1 MKNYYL
7 ILLALCFCVCSCVQV
22 RGLGDDYKYLS
33 PFEKT
38 LVVPFNKEKKLL
50 KSRVYKT
57 NATTLLDVL
66 KDYPKAFVYV
76 YTVGCVGDAC
86 KPLTVFE
93 EYANKNGYK
102 VFFVLT
108 SYKDLDI
115 ALLEPRNMPLF
126 VIDSDYYGNK
136 FVRAYVDDFKNELK
150 GKDRKAKGEYE
161 GGLLFYENGVYQK
174 SHFYLPATTN

>member
-1 MKNYYL
+1 MKNYFL
-7 ILLALCFCVCSCVQV
+7 ILIAFCFCLCSCVQV

-33 PFEKT
+33 PFEKS

-57 NATTLLDVL
+57 NATTLLDDL

-86 KPLTVFE
+86 KPLTVYE

-115 ALLEPRNMPLF
+115 ALLEPRNTPLF

-136 FVRAYVDDFKNELK
+136 FVRGYVDDFKNELK

-161 GGLLFYENGVYQK
+161 GGLLFYKNGVYQK
-174 SHFYLPATTN
+174 SHFYLPSTTN